1 MFLPQKCKECK
12 ENVRSLALTLPKD
25 YEVFLKNLT
34 PYTAL
39 KLLIIPL
46 YYIIYIFI
54 IYIFYINVRCKVYYI
69 SLRATRDYSLTLLTF
84 FLHFCSKPYSPNGLG
99 CKVFLSGSFFPLLKS
114 HIPCPFAFT
123 SNWITIPPCWNIRQ
137 IFNVRAS

>member
-12 ENVRSLALTLPKD
+12 ENVRSLVLTLPKD
-25 YEVFLKNLT
+25 YKDFLKILT

-39 KLLIIPL
+39 KLLLIPL

-69 SLRATRDYSLTLLTF
+69 NLRATRDYSLTPPYIFLTF
-84 FLHFCSKPYSPNGLG
+84 LP
-99 CKVFLSGSFFPLLKS
+99 
-114 HIPCPFAFT
+114 
-123 SNWITIPPCWNIRQ
+123 
-137 IFNVRAS
+137 